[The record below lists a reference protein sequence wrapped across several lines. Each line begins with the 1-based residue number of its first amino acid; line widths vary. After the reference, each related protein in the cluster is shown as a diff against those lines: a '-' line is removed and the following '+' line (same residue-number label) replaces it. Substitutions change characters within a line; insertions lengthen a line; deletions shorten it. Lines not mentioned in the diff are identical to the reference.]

1 MYDSVPWEQLGQS
14 VAPGGGQMTL
24 RRCGRDYV
32 IEVNDVELMAS
43 DRHDSEESLARMA
56 CEGLKASE
64 PRVLI
69 GGLGMGFTL
78 RAALDALPSGAEVVV
93 AELVPAV
100 VAWNRTVL
108 GHLAKHPL
116 HDPRVRVA
124 EGDVARVMMESSGY
138 HVIMLDVDN
147 GPSAF
152 TQDSNN
158 GLYDSLGLETIKS
171 RLLPGGVLAV
181 WSSDPDRL
189 FEIRLAEAGFS
200 CDTVSVKAGGKG
212 NRARHTLFFAR
223 VGSSS
228 QSLRTDSASTLD
240 QRRAV

>member
-171 RLLPGGVLAV
+171 RLEDCTLCPLVSPNGSLMLLLVLPVVVLEVDAMTLLAPAARAAISV
-181 WSSDPDRL
+181 GAHRKGRNQQRL
-189 FEIRLAEAGFS
+189 
-200 CDTVSVKAGGKG
+200 
-212 NRARHTLFFAR
+212 
-223 VGSSS
+223 
-228 QSLRTDSASTLD
+228 
-240 QRRAV
+240 